1 MKNIQAVSLK
11 VGSRIISV
19 FMGFCWERKKK
30 YKKPL
35 SFEDLW
41 QQKQVIFLSV
51 LVLQFI
57 QTKLELQQDS

>member
-1 MKNIQAVSLK
+1 
-11 VGSRIISV
+11 
-19 FMGFCWERKKK
+19 MGFCWETNKKI
-30 YKKPL
+30 YKTPL